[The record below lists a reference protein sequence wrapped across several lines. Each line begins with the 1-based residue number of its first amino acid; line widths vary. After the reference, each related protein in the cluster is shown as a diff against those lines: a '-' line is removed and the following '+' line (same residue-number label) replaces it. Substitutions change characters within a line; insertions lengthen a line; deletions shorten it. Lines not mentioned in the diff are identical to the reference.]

1 MVKRLALLF
10 LGNLAVLALCL
21 CFMVASP
28 TENIREK
35 TAAVEK
41 TLQAQAVVGTRLLGP
56 EYTLITTTLAP
67 QATKKM
73 SRHPDLSAVFVQWL
87 KEAGVGPG
95 TRVAVNF
102 SASFPAL
109 NIAVLAAIQAVGGE
123 PVIVSSVG
131 SSTWGATNP
140 EYTWLD
146 MEKELQQAGMWKWRS
161 TAASLG
167 GVWDRGGGLTPE
179 GKELATEAIM
189 RSKVVFLTSAS
200 LREAI
205 DRRLEIY
212 RSDEGRLPEVLV
224 NVGGNHVIFGEA
236 GHRSPL
242 PQGLNIG
249 YHPLLSRHDGL
260 AAAFL
265 QSNRPV
271 IHVVN
276 IAQIAAKYGIANDTG
291 PKLGRVFLKLTLPW
305 PMRALLGLWLL
316 AMAYSLWRE
325 RPKLY

>member
-1 MVKRLALLF
+1 MVKRLALLL
-10 LGNLAVLALCL
+10 LGNLAVLAFCL

-28 TENIREK
+28 SENSREK

-56 EYTLITTTLAP
+56 EYTFITTTLAP
-67 QATKKM
+67 QAAKKL
-73 SRHPDLSAVFVQWL
+73 SRHPDFSAVVVQWL
-87 KEAGVGPG
+87 IEAGVGPG
-95 TRVAVNF
+95 NRVAVNF

-109 NIAVLAAIQAVGGE
+109 NMAVLAAIQAVGGE

-146 MEKELQQAGMWKWRS
+146 MEQDLQQAGMWKWRS

-179 GKELATEAIM
+179 GKELATAAIM
-189 RSKVVFLTSAS
+189 RSKAPFLTSAS
-200 LREAI
+200 LTEAI
-205 DRRLEIY
+205 ERRLEIY
-212 RSDEGRLPEVLV
+212 RGADGRLPEVLV

-242 PQGLNIG
+242 PQGLNSG

-276 IAQIAAKYGIANDTG
+276 IAQIAAKYGIESDAG
-291 PKLGRVFLKLTLPW
+291 PKLSRVFLKRTLTW
-305 PMRALLGLWLL
+305 PVRALLGLWLL
-316 AMAYSLWRE
+316 GTAFFLWRG
-325 RPKLY
+325 RPKLH